1 MEYSFE
7 IQIDKPPCGFA
18 WASKKGGEALPVCYK
33 NLLSPYDGMI
43 FYTVLDQI
51 AKLYLNNWTQKKS
64 VSNIN
69 NCLILIAKDN
79 AKIHI
84 NIPTFVNLV
93 SKKSIKKG
101 DFLTREDIADI
112 RKIYFKDIELD
123 LNFGFIYIFSY
134 NWMKCVYFDHTPGL
148 PENQTP
154 TKSENLCETEDL
166 ESLLASFHSYIMFP
180 EVFRIEPEI
189 NEKILMAGWFPF
201 IRLLG
206 WRFEEIHKYIK
217 NNFILIDAEM
227 KVIESF
233 DNEMIRN
240 MMESWMTKDIFKK
253 HENII
258 ITGIERY
265 IETDYISAI
274 HILYPRIEGI
284 MRYIYLGTT
293 EKSSQSKLVDKLTD
307 VAKKNN
313 QDSCLFLPDNFNE
326 FLKKFYFNN
335 FDLEKGDL
343 DLSRNTI
350 GHGVVK
356 DEDLNRIKAFQAILI
371 LDQMFFYV

>member
-1 MEYSFE
+1 
-7 IQIDKPPCGFA
+7 
-18 WASKKGGEALPVCYK
+18 
-33 NLLSPYDGMI
+33 MI
-43 FYTVLDQI
+43 LYTVLDQI
-51 AKLYLNNWTQKKS
+51 TKLFLNNWTQKKS

-69 NCLILIAKDN
+69 NCLILISKDN

-84 NIPTFVNLV
+84 NIPTFANLV
-93 SKKSIKKG
+93 SKNSIKKG

-112 RKIYFKDIELD
+112 RKICFKDIKID
-123 LNFGFIYIFSY
+123 LNFGIIYIFSY
-134 NWMKCVYFDHTPGL
+134 NWMKCVYFDLTPGL
-148 PENQTP
+148 PENLKP
-154 TKSENLCETEDL
+154 TKSENLCKTEDF
-166 ESLLASFHSYIMFP
+166 ESLFASFYSYIMFP
-180 EVFRIEPEI
+180 EIFRIEPEI
-189 NEKILMAGWFPF
+189 NEKMMMAGWFPF
-201 IRLLG
+201 IRILG
-206 WRFEEIHKYIK
+206 WRFEDIYKYIK
-217 NNFILIDAEM
+217 NNFILREAEM

-240 MMESWMTKDIFKK
+240 TMRSWMTKDIFKK

-258 ITGIERY
+258 RTGTERY
-265 IETDYISAI
+265 IEKDYISAI

-284 MRYIYLGTT
+284 MRHIYLGTT
-293 EKSSQSKLVDKLTD
+293 ERSSQNKLVDKLTD
-307 VAKKNN
+307 IAKKKNP
-313 QDSCLFLPDNFNE
+313 DSCLFLPDNFNE